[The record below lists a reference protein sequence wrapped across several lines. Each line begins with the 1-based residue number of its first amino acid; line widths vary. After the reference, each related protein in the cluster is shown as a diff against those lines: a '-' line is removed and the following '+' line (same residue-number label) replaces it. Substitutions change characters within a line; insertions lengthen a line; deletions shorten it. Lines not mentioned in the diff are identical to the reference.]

1 VRFPCCCLVP
11 FFSGFIALFEDR
23 IVDSKFILRP
33 ELIESLF
40 YLYRVTDKPIYRERA
55 WLIFRSLEQYC
66 KVPSGFSGLTD
77 VNAPGSFNDSQQ
89 SFFFAETLKYLY
101 LIFSEKD
108 KFSFDT
114 HILTTEAHILEMKQN
129 SE

>member
-1 VRFPCCCLVP
+1 MVQ
-11 FFSGFIALFEDR
+11 DR

-40 YLYRVTDKPIYRERA
+40 YLHRVTGKPMYRERA
-55 WLIFRSLEQYC
+55 WQIFLSLEQHC

-77 VNAPGSFNDSQQ
+77 VNKPGSFNDSQQ

-114 HILTTEAHILEMKQN
+114 HILTTEAHILEIKQAK
-129 SE
+129 